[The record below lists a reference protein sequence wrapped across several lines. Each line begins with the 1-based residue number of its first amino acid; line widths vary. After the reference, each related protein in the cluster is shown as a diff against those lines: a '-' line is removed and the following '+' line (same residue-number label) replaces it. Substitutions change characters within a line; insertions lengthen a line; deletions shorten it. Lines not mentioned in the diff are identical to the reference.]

1 MGFVFPPCRIAE
13 TVTTLGRM
21 KYLLRLL
28 TVLFFSVGG
37 AQAQWT
43 YSGANM
49 PNGIGAVTIMG
60 LDNTNAIVPVK
71 INASGQLI
79 VTGGGGGGGGG
90 SITPFDPQS
99 VRLSDGT
106 NWQQAA
112 LDRTTAAAP
121 FAFRL
126 TLDGSTFASSIPVT
140 GTFWQATQPVS
151 AASLPLPTGA
161 ASETTLAAIN
171 TKTPPLGQAS
181 DAASQPVVLSFKD
194 AIGPFTAQ
202 ATGNNLLT
210 SDGSWFDAQGDNSFS
225 VQILASAGISAGQII
240 FEQTNDTT
248 NAPNGVILAVDE
260 QGVINANP
268 NIAALPIA
276 ASTNRMF
283 KGSIAGRYVRVRIS
297 TTFVGGTVRAVGSFS
312 PLPYSG
318 VTLNVQQA
326 TAGSLAVTASLAAT
340 QTLTTVTTIGTV
352 STLQGGNA
360 AEDAATTAN
369 PVIVGAIA
377 RTALPVATV
386 IAGDA
391 VRNTSSISG
400 QLVVKPF
407 AVRDLD
413 FFASVT
419 VTTATQ
425 TAIRAA
431 QAAGIRQ
438 NVTSIT
444 YQNTNAVAT
453 LLTIQDGSTTLIQVS
468 VPATMLSPVQLQF
481 PTPLYGTAATALN
494 YTAGTTA
501 SNVLLTVTGF
511 NSY

>member
-1 MGFVFPPCRIAE
+1 
-13 TVTTLGRM
+13 M

-28 TVLFFSVGG
+28 TALFFSVGG

-60 LDNTNAIVPVK
+60 LDNTNAIVPLK
-71 INASGQLI
+71 INSSGQLI
-79 VTGGGGGGGGG
+79 VTGGGGGGGGGG

-99 VRLSDGT
+99 FRLSDGT

-126 TLDGSTFASSIPVT
+126 SDGTNFITTLPVSIASSVAVT
-140 GTFWQATQPVS
+140 GTFWQATQPIS
-151 AASLPLPTGA
+151 AASLPLPADA
-161 ASETTLAAIN
+161 ATQTTLAALNAKI
-171 TKTPPLGQAS
+171 PAVGPAS
-181 DAASQPVVLSFKD
+181 DAASLPVVLSFKET
-194 AIGPFTAQ
+194 IGPFTAQ
-202 ATGNNLLT
+202 STGNNLLT
-210 SDGSWFDAQGDNSFS
+210 ADGSWFDAQGDNSFS
-225 VQILASAGISAGQII
+225 VQIIASAGISAGQII

-248 NAPNGVILAVDE
+248 NAPNGVTLAVDE

-268 NIAALPIA
+268 ITAALSIA

-283 KGSIAGRYVRVRIS
+283 KGAITGRYIRVRIS
-297 TTFVGGTVRAVGSFS
+297 TAFVGGTVRAVGAFS
-312 PLPYSG
+312 PLSYAG

-326 TAGSLAVTASLAAT
+326 TAASLAVTASLAAT
-340 QTLTTVTTIGTV
+340 QTLSTVTTLT
-352 STLQGGNA
+352 GGSV
-360 AEDAATTAN
+360 AEDSATTTS
-369 PVIVGAIA
+369 PHIVGAIA
-377 RTALPVATV
+377 RTALPAATV
-386 IAGDA
+386 VAGDA
-391 VRNTSSISG
+391 VRNTSSVSG
-400 QLVVKPF
+400 QLIMKPF
-407 AVRDLD
+407 AVRELD
-413 FFASVT
+413 FFANVT

-444 YQNTNAVAT
+444 YQNTNAVT
-453 LLTIQDGSTTLIQVS
+453 TTLTIQDGNTTLIQVS
-468 VPATMLSPVQLQF
+468 VPASMTAPVQLQF
-481 PTPLYGTAATALN
+481 PTPLFGTAATALN

-501 SNVLLTVTGF
+501 ANILLNVTGF